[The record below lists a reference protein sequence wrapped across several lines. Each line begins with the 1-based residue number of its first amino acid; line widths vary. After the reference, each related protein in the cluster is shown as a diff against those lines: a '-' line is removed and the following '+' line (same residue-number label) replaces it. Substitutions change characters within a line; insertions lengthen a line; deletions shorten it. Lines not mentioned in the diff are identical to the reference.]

1 MDGFLLHLFGSDRM
15 FSDLAHFVAIL
26 FVASSTERYRT
37 LQIYLCT
44 WTNFSGMCVEI
55 TLKESTHFFINDEYC
70 LLMKYG
76 QCNLR
81 VVMRHNVLY
90 FLFC

>member
-1 MDGFLLHLFGSDRM
+1 M
-15 FSDLAHFVAIL
+15 FSDLAHFGDCLVTIL
-26 FVASSTERYRT
+26 FVASSTERYHT

-44 WTNFSGMCVEI
+44 WADFSGMCIEI
-55 TLKESTHFFINDEYC
+55 TLKESIHFFMNDEYF
-70 LLMKYG
+70 LVMKYG